1 MSTDDDGELMP
12 GKNWKAVTEELRAEV
27 CLPAYPIG
35 VKLLER
41 PRDLLEYRDAR
52 LLTDTTPC
60 HMAAIARH
68 SRSDGLVGASSQGTK
83 CVWGAACLG
92 LVQTPER
99 LSEGDLNLPYTQD
112 VDAARHLHENMY
124 MLGNTGKRYAGVV
137 MAPLDMVPF
146 DPDVIV
152 MYMSPARALR
162 LVIASAYAKGEAVT
176 VRMTGQAS
184 LCSAIAR
191 AVDLNAITVDVPCMG
206 DRAYGLVQEFE
217 VVTVFPGSRIDE
229 LMEGLRNTRGV
240 ASYPYKPFLRW
251 SAVFPPSMEP
261 RDAELEHGP

>member
-1 MSTDDDGELMP
+1 MP
-12 GKNWKAVTEELRAEV
+12 DKNWKAITEELRDKV
-27 CLPAYPIG
+27 YLPAYPIG
-35 VKLLER
+35 VKLLVK
-41 PRDLLEYRDAR
+41 PRELLEYRDAR

-60 HMAAIARH
+60 HMAAIARYN
-68 SRSDGLVGASSQGTK
+68 RGDGVVGASSQGTK
-83 CVWGAACLG
+83 CLWGASCLG

-112 VDAARHLHENMY
+112 VEAAKRLHENMY
-124 MLGNTGKRYAGVV
+124 MLGNSGRRYSGVI

-162 LVIASAYAKGEAVT
+162 LVIAFAYAKGEAVN
-176 VRMTGQAS
+176 VSMTGQAS
-184 LCSAIAR
+184 LCSAVAR
-191 AVDLNAITVDVPCMG
+191 AVDLDAVTVDVPCMG

-217 VVTVFPGSRIDE
+217 VVVVFPASRIDE
-229 LMEGLRNTRGV
+229 LMEGLRNTEGV

-251 SAVFPPSMEP
+251 SAIFPPSMEP
-261 RDAELEHGP
+261 RDLELDH

>member
-1 MSTDDDGELMP
+1 MSTKVDEEGMP
-12 GKNWKAVTEELRAEV
+12 GKNWKAITEELRDKV
-27 CLPAYPIG
+27 YLPAYPIG
-35 VKLLER
+35 LKLLVK
-41 PRDLLEYRDAR
+41 PRELLEYRDAR

-60 HMAAIARH
+60 HMAAVARYN
-68 SRSDGLVGASSQGTK
+68 RSDGIVGASSQGTK
-83 CVWGAACLG
+83 CLWGASCLG

-112 VDAARHLHENMY
+112 VEAAKHLHENMY
-124 MLGNTGKRYAGVV
+124 MLGNTGKRFSGVV

-162 LVIASAYAKGEAVT
+162 LVIAFAYAKGEAVS

-191 AVDLNAITVDVPCMG
+191 AVDLDAVTVDVPCMG

-217 VVTVFPGSRIDE
+217 VVVVFPGSRIDE
-229 LMEGLRNTRGV
+229 LMEGLSNTEGV

-251 SAVFPPSMEP
+251 SAIFPPSMEP
-261 RDAELEHGP
+261 RDVELDH